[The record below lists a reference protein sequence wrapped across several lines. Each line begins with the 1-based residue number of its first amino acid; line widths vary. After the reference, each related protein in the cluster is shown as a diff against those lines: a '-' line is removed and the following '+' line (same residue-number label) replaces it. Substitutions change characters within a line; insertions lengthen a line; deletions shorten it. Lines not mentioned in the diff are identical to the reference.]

1 MKGWLFIM
9 MLFTDIAYGG
19 YFRLPLLCLGFILN
33 YSPFVEDFSQR
44 IRIYNENGEFLFSL
58 GMVQTDL
65 KKSTNDLFG
74 CRDST
79 DTLIFSNNGKI
90 EVSVCAEIPSV
101 ADKMRKIWQ
110 YCRKNNINTADM
122 YMDSFSR
129 NTLHRILI
137 TECECDDWESEQWE
151 VIGMLKQATIPQ

>member
-1 MKGWLFIM
+1 M
-9 MLFTDIAYGG
+9 MLFTDVCYGG
-19 YFRLPLLCLGFILN
+19 YFRLPLLCIAFILN
-33 YSPFVEDFSQR
+33 YSPFVEDFSQG
-44 IRIYNENGEFLFSL
+44 IRIYNENGEFLFAI

-65 KKSTNDLFG
+65 KQNTNDVFG

-79 DTLIFSNNGKI
+79 DTLIFSNNGEI

-101 ADKMRKIWQ
+101 ADKMRKIWE
-110 YCRKNNINTADM
+110 YCRKHNINTVDM

-137 TECECDDWESEQWE
+137 TECECDEWEAEQLE
-151 VIGMLKQATIPQ
+151 VIGMLKQATIHQ

>member
-1 MKGWLFIM
+1 M
-9 MLFTDIAYGG
+9 MLFTDVCYSG
-19 YFRLPLLCLGFILN
+19 YFRLPLLCLAFILN
-33 YSPFVEDFSQR
+33 YFPFVEDFSQG
-44 IRIYNENGEFLFSL
+44 IRIYNEKGEFLFSL

-65 KKSTNDLFG
+65 KQSTNDVFG
-74 CRDST
+74 CRNST
-79 DTLIFSNNGKI
+79 DTLIFSNNGEI

-137 TECECDDWESEQWE
+137 TECQCDDWESEQWE